1 MKKKISLLIIGSKDQ
16 HLIENFYKKAFN
28 SIGIKKVLFFSN
40 EIYLSI
46 FFFLKKIK
54 LNFLFYPIRSLYFN
68 KICAF
73 LEKHKKIDVI
83 CVFKGIEIDKNFLVK
98 LKKKFS
104 SAKFVNVYTDDPFNY
119 SSIAT
124 SSSLVPKAIPEYDFF
139 FIYSKII
146 IKKLK
151 KKYKFCNN
159 FYYLPFGFH
168 SRIKNMKQ
176 KKMESNYISFVGNAD
191 KYRENIIKK
200 IKKVKINIFGDL
212 WRNIENHSFNKQVLN
227 NNYSKILRKSFISI
241 NILREQNAGSHNMKT
256 FEIPAQGAL
265 LLTSRSYEQNSFFP
279 ENKACV
285 MFDNARELENKILFL
300 KKNKKI
306 AERIARKGFEY
317 SRKHSYINR
326 AKYILKVIYDGNV

>member
-151 KKYKFCNN
+151 KNIN
-159 FYYLPFGFH
+159 F
-168 SRIKNMKQ
+168 
-176 KKMESNYISFVGNAD
+176 V
-191 KYRENIIKK
+191 II
-200 IKKVKINIFGDL
+200 F
-212 WRNIENHSFNKQVLN
+212 
-227 NNYSKILRKSFISI
+227 
-241 NILREQNAGSHNMKT
+241 T
-256 FEIPAQGAL
+256 TCL
-265 LLTSRSYEQNSFFP
+265 LDF
-279 ENKACV
+279 
-285 MFDNARELENKILFL
+285 
-300 KKNKKI
+300 I
-306 AERIARKGFEY
+306 AE
-317 SRKHSYINR
+317 
-326 AKYILKVIYDGNV
+326 LKI